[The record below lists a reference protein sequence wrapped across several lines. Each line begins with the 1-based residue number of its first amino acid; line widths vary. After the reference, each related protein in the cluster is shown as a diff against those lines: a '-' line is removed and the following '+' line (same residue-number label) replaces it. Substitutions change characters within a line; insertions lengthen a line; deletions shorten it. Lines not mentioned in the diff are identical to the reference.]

1 MSLKE
6 KLGALFDK
14 TLELFDFTE
23 LFEGSSCLYVVKN
36 SQSTSKLN
44 VDEFTFALLG
54 EVVYGT
60 LEPRITSPIILN
72 LQLIFLDLYKQ
83 FEHLNVNEQQCSI
96 IWDFNVLVVPK

>member
-36 SQSTSKLN
+36 S
-44 VDEFTFALLG
+44 
-54 EVVYGT
+54 
-60 LEPRITSPIILN
+60 
-72 LQLIFLDLYKQ
+72 
-83 FEHLNVNEQQCSI
+83 
-96 IWDFNVLVVPK
+96 